1 MCALVTGV
9 QTCALPI
16 YPRLS
21 GPQLEHA
28 SRFRVLQP
36 GGEFGLAGDALVEHE
51 IMVISA
57 AGDDL
62 GIAPVADAVADD
74 PPASEI
80 EHAARD
86 RLQLA
91 RRDQRVVHR
100 RVTPR
105 RDGQLVIEDAACRAF
120 AEIGRA
126 SWRERGCQYV

>member
-1 MCALVTGV
+1 MRISDWSSDVCSSDL
-9 QTCALPI
+9 
-16 YPRLS
+16 
-21 GPQLEHA
+21 
-28 SRFRVLQP
+28 FRVLQP

-74 PPASEI
+74 APASEI

-91 RRDQRVVHR
+91 RRDQRIVYR

-105 RDGQLVIEDAACRAF
+105 RDGQLVIEDRSEEQRVGKKCVGK
-120 AEIGRA
+120 GR
-126 SWRERGCQYV
+126 SR